1 MNRKI
6 HRCFSFCKGDCSLCL
21 TPTGIYVLRAVRWN
35 RYAFGRYLAAFA
47 QNRSRTYSAISIFCV
62 SESADYWCCAPFLCI
77 GFMSVSELQQ
87 KMKWTFFLG
96 WNVHLIFWGIFCNR
110 PLSVS
115 ISLRYFQDFRSTIR
129 DFLIWDRKVY
139 GQSATLTQ
147 TAPGRFPSAHIYCGA
162 PACGLASVRS

>member
-1 MNRKI
+1 MKRIGILAEDLAGGCLVTVDYSKKAGFPRIAKCIYSVNPCQTKTAMNRKI

-62 SESADYWCCAPFLCI
+62 SESANYWCCAPFLCI

-87 KMKWTFFLG
+87 KMKLTFFLG

-115 ISLRYFQDFRSTIR
+115 ISLRYF
-129 DFLIWDRKVY
+129 
-139 GQSATLTQ
+139 
-147 TAPGRFPSAHIYCGA
+147 
-162 PACGLASVRS
+162 